1 MMKPSAKHRKN
12 RRGLTLLEM
21 TIVCAVFSVCLLG
34 IVNVVSLARQNQAE
48 ARALARLSLRA
59 NTEIESWKTKPRNAI
74 KPGEFPILNPGDSHT
89 TGTVHIRPFKDT
101 PLMEITVTMQRKT
114 HKGSRRVIFSTL
126 ASGEVN
132 P

>member
-1 MMKPSAKHRKN
+1 MKKPPAKHR
-12 RRGLTLLEM
+12 RSCPGLTLLEM

-34 IVNVVSLARQNQAE
+34 VVNVVSLARQNQAE

-59 NTEIESWKTKPRNAI
+59 NAEIESWKTKPADSI
-74 KPGEFPILNPGDSHT
+74 KPGEFPVLNTGDSHT
-89 TGTVHIRPFKDT
+89 TGTVQIRPFEDT
-101 PLMEITVTMQRKT
+101 PLLELTVTMQRKT

-126 ASGEVN
+126 TFGEVN